1 MTISGELFI
10 GGTRAATGN
19 YLYAENPASNERL
32 EPAFSCAGREEIERA
47 CALASECFDRYR
59 ETGLEERA
67 GFLERIA
74 DEIEKVAEALT
85 ARAMLETGLP
95 AARLEGERGRTV
107 GQLRLFAQV
116 VRKGDWLGVRAD
128 SAMPER
134 KPAPRPALLQRK
146 IPLGPVAVFGAS
158 NFPLAFSVAGGDTA
172 SALAAGCP
180 VVVKGH
186 PAHPGTGELV
196 AGAVAR
202 AVNAC
207 GMPPGVFSLLN
218 GGAETGAALVAD
230 PRVKAVGFTGSRGGG
245 LALAGVAA
253 SRPEPIPVY
262 AEMSS
267 VNPVVLFRKA
277 LERRG
282 EAMGAEFAASL
293 TLGAGQFCTNPGLVL
308 ALDCPGLD
316 QFIAAA
322 AAAVRDSAGQTMLT
336 GGICQAYCE
345 GVERLSAHPKVSR
358 IAEGPAGGVNQG
370 APALFEVRAAD
381 LLSDPALQDEVFGAA
396 SLVARCESEAEL
408 AGLLETLEGQLTA
421 TMQIEDEDETSAA
434 GLLPVLERKAGRVIV
449 NGWPTG
455 VEVCHAMV
463 HGGPF
468 PATSDSRTTSV
479 GSSAIER
486 FVRPVCYQ
494 NMPDSLLPD
503 ALRENNPAGLRRLVD
518 GEWEI

>member
-10 GGTRAATGN
+10 GGTRVVTGS
-19 YLYAENPASNERL
+19 YLYAENPASNEKL

-47 CALASECFDRYR
+47 CALASHCFDRYR

-67 GFLERIA
+67 DFLERIA
-74 DEIEKVAEALT
+74 DEIEKVGEALT

-116 VRKGDWLGVRAD
+116 VRKGDWLGVRVD
-128 SAMPER
+128 SAAPER
-134 KPAPRPALLQRK
+134 KPAPRPKLFQRK

-196 AGAVAR
+196 AGAVNR
-202 AVNAC
+202 AVAAC
-207 GMPPGVFSLLN
+207 NMPPGVFSLLN
-218 GGAETGAALVAD
+218 GGIETGAALVAHA
-230 PRVKAVGFTGSRGGG
+230 RIKAVAFTGSRGGG

-253 SRPEPIPVY
+253 SRSEPIPVY

-267 VNPVVLFRKA
+267 VNPVVLFEKA

-282 EAMGAEFAASL
+282 EAMGTAFAASL

-322 AAAVRDSAGQTMLT
+322 AAAIRDSVGQTMLT
-336 GGICQAYCE
+336 SGIRQTYCE
-345 GVERLSAHPKVSR
+345 DVDRLSAHLKVNN
-358 IAEGPAGGVNQG
+358 IAKGSTGGVNQG
-370 APALFEVRAAD
+370 APVLFEVKAAD
-381 LLSDPALQDEVFGAA
+381 FLSDSSLQDEVFGAA
-396 SLVARCESEAEL
+396 ALVVRCEGETEL
-408 AGLLETLEGQLTA
+408 AGLLEVLEGQLTA
-421 TMQIEDEDETSAA
+421 TMQIEDEDEISAV
-434 GLLPVLERKAGRVIV
+434 GLFPILERKAGRVIV

-486 FVRPVCYQ
+486 FLRPICYQ
-494 NMPDSLLPD
+494 NIPDNLLPE
-503 ALRENNPAGLRRLVD
+503 ALKENNPAGLRRLVD
-518 GEWEI
+518 GEWEV